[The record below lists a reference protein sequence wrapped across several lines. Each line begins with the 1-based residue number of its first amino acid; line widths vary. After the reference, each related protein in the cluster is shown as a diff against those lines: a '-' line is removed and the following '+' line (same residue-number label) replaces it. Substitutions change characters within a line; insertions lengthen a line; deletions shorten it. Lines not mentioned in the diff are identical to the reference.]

1 MAVLPRL
8 ASRALTLMVAE
19 ILDVD
24 VGAEPGVVGQVP
36 AVVVG
41 IFVDDDG
48 IAVPIPVVGVV
59 VVVGS
64 YAEIEAAEPKALAVS
79 STKVIDVAAAKAA
92 GEAAVFPGMIEMIVR
107 VAATGIMA
115 DPSAIVVDVRRIR
128 MTLPIAEGASVVLRV
143 AFRAAIIRTAT
154 LGAAILRAVRWG
166 ASRGRRTVRGNVAAA
181 YIVSTTSVS
190 TTAATTLRGSAGR
203 EERGR
208 GKRKEQGE

>member
-1 MAVLPRL
+1 
-8 ASRALTLMVAE
+8 MVAE

-24 VGAEPGVVGQVP
+24 VGAESGVVGQVP

-79 STKVIDVAAAKAA
+79 SANVIDVAAAKAA

-107 VAATGIMA
+107 VAATGIVA

-143 AFRAAIIRTAT
+143 GIRAAIIGTAI
-154 LGAAILRAVRWG
+154 LGAAILRAVRRG
-166 ASRGRRTVRGNVAAA
+166 ASRRSGTVVGNVAAA
-181 YIVSTTSVS
+181 YIVGTAAVS
-190 TTAATTLRGSAGR
+190 TTAATALRCSAGR
-203 EERGR
+203 EEGGR
-208 GKRKEQGE
+208 GEREEQGE